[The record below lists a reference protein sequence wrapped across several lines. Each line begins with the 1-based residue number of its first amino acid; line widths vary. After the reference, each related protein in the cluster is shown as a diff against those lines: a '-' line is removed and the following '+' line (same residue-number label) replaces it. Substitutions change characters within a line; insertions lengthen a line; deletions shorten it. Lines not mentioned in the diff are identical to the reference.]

1 MKMPEPLILDE
12 DTFHL
17 VCRDEAG
24 GITPLGD
31 DLPAYVDVRLDTVP
45 PTEDDTDFSEN
56 PTALRKAAAWLVAAA
71 DWLERK
77 QGR

>member
-1 MKMPEPLILDE
+1 MKTPKPLILDE

-17 VCRDEAG
+17 VCRDEEG
-24 GITPLGD
+24 G
-31 DLPAYVDVRLDTVP
+31 LPAYVDVRLDTVP
-45 PTEDDTDFSEN
+45 PTDDDPDYSEN
-56 PTALRKAAAWLVAAA
+56 PAELRKAAAWLVAAA